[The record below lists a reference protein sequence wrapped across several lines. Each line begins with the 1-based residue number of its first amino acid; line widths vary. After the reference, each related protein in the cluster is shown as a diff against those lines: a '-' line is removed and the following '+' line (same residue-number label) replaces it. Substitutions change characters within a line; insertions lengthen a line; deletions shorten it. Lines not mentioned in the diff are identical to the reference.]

1 MTNSYLKSTV
11 KYKRYSAVLFL
22 DKQTTKVKFLFSG
35 QNATVFGK
43 FFGKKNN
50 DTDFVENYFTG

>member
-1 MTNSYLKSTV
+1 MTNRYLKSTV

-43 FFGKKNN
+43 FPWKIK
-50 DTDFVENYFTG
+50 